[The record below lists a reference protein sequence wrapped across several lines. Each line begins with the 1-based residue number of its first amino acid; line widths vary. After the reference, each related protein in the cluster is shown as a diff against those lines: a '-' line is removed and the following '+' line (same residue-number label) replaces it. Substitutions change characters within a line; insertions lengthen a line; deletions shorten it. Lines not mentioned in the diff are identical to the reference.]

1 MFNGFSGVPIYE
13 KMIYIG
19 YNILFTA
26 YPVVWFAIMDL
37 EISKKELISNPYN
50 YELGL
55 LNLCF
60 SKFIFLWWFFYG
72 VWQGALLFFMCF
84 LPYETQGGS
93 FWLEGNFVYTG
104 VVIIAN
110 IKILN
115 STSNHTF
122 FSFFFFFATLILFTG
137 ALAFL
142 DFLKENDIYGT
153 LTVQLISW
161 EFYLGITFMS
171 LAVVFVDI
179 GLNYFTTRYRKHMI
193 KIATTVKSVVT
204 LSILRDR

>member
-60 SKFIFLWWFFYG
+60 SKFIFLRWFFYG

-84 LPYETQGGS
+84 LPYET
-93 FWLEGNFVYTG
+93 
-104 VVIIAN
+104 
-110 IKILN
+110 
-115 STSNHTF
+115 
-122 FSFFFFFATLILFTG
+122 
-137 ALAFL
+137 
-142 DFLKENDIYGT
+142 
-153 LTVQLISW
+153 
-161 EFYLGITFMS
+161 
-171 LAVVFVDI
+171 
-179 GLNYFTTRYRKHMI
+179 
-193 KIATTVKSVVT
+193 
-204 LSILRDR
+204 